1 VRVADVSEDA
11 LRKTCS
17 YDVCCECTR
26 SCCQDAKPPLTQ
38 KRKQIIKDYLKK
50 HGNVTK
56 NIFTN
61 SEYSY
66 PSVDVAGFCVFYDK
80 VTKKCIVHQ
89 VKPETCRAGPVTFD
103 INRCTRKV
111 EWFLKKEELC
121 LFAGKLFDTLEQF
134 AAYFEVAKEEIM
146 RLICKLD
153 SEALQ
158 AILKIDEPQTFKIGE
173 DPLPEEVLSKLG
185 IK

>member
-1 VRVADVSEDA
+1 
-11 LRKTCS
+11 L
-17 YDVCCECTR
+17 TR
-26 SCCQDAKPPLTQ
+26 E
-38 KRKQIIKDYLKK
+38 RKQIIENYLKNLGK
-50 HGNVTK
+50 VTEK
-56 NIFTN
+56 IFTE
-61 SEYSY
+61 SGYSY
-66 PSVDVAGFCVFYDK
+66 PSIDVRGFCIFYDK
-80 VTKKCIVHQ
+80 GTKKCIVHQ

-103 INRCTRKV
+103 INMRTGKV